1 MSGKKVYS
9 DCTDRKVHA
18 MKVLGIFFIIGGI
31 FWTIAGFISY
41 ASDIQLGIAVSGMNM
56 FGLGVVMVHL
66 GEKKE
71 IKV

>member
-1 MSGKKVYS
+1 MLGISDYS
-9 DCTDRKVHA
+9 DLTNRKEQV

-56 FGLGVVMVHL
+56 FGLGAVMVHL

-71 IKV
+71 QKA

>member
-1 MSGKKVYS
+1 
-9 DCTDRKVHA
+9 

-56 FGLGVVMVHL
+56 FGLGAVMVHL

-71 IKV
+71 PKA